1 MPRIL
6 TIPLCRKCLFQT
18 STNIQLASRWG
29 ERFRLG
35 QYPADFESCD
45 WSCGV
50 RGRHP
55 RYFQYVKHGACHW
68 LVNFNLTLAQLVE
81 PKKEWRIV
89 TSLIHSSVWDGEHTL
104 FDLNGLAL
112 FNGDAPECFVL
123 AALAPGSRE
132 LALGELDEAGL
143 PRMTYAREIVGLR
156 LKPLY
161 HTGRTNICP
170 KAQTKTE
177 ARRLNSR
184 KRRIERRAWSST
196 IAERSRMDLPRF
208 GGEVRYWVKVSDLR
222 IASSSLSIQF
232 LGSAPAEPVPSSR
245 PCAGSAGA
253 RRGCQARADC
263 APARA
268 CLDRGE
274 HGGMIGL
281 AGRDRTASAP

>member
-1 MPRIL
+1 MVTLVDSFDCVQKTPHPEIDS
-6 TIPLCRKCLFQT
+6 IKFYPVVKNWSRKICPHLDNPTLQKVLVSDFNKYT
-18 STNIQLASRWG
+18 TGRWG

-45 WSCGV
+45 WRLSV

-89 TSLIHSSVWDGEHTL
+89 TSLIHSTVWGGEHTL
-104 FDLNGLAL
+104 SDLNGMAL

-132 LALGELDEAGL
+132 LALGELDEVDL

-161 HTGRTNICP
+161 HVPNKYLSQGAD
-170 KAQTKTE
+170 K
-177 ARRLNSR
+177 
-184 KRRIERRAWSST
+184 
-196 IAERSRMDLPRF
+196 D
-208 GGEVRYWVKVSDLR
+208 GG
-222 IASSSLSIQF
+222 AT
-232 LGSAPAEPVPSSR
+232 P
-245 PCAGSAGA
+245 
-253 RRGCQARADC
+253 
-263 APARA
+263 
-268 CLDRGE
+268 
-274 HGGMIGL
+274 
-281 AGRDRTASAP
+281 